1 MQFLYF
7 LENLRNPVF
16 DFFFSTVTH
25 LGEETFFLVFAI
37 FFFWCVNKREGYYI
51 LMTGLIG
58 TVINQGLK
66 LACRIERPWV
76 KDPSFSPVGDA
87 VGEATGYS
95 FPSGH
100 TQNVAGTF
108 GSIAMFT
115 RKNWLRIT
123 SVVII
128 VLVSF
133 SRMYLGV
140 HTPWDV
146 GVSLCIAA
154 LLVVF
159 LHPIFGTEESFRKY
173 MPYLVGVSAALS
185 LALMIYV
192 HAVNPEGVDPANLE
206 SARENAASLFGCLLG
221 LLLVYPLDRYVI
233 KFETTGRWYSQII
246 KLATGL
252 LLVLGVKSGLKAP
265 IGMIIPNVY
274 AARTVRYFLIVAVA
288 GALFPLTFKF
298 FSRLRIGFMEK
309 FTEWLAS
316 KFTGKSTRTEV

>member
-16 DFFFSTVTH
+16 DFLFSAVTH

-37 FFFWCVNKREGYYI
+37 LFFWCINKREGYYI
-51 LMTGLIG
+51 LMTGLVG

-76 KDPSFSPVGDA
+76 KNPSFSPVESA
-87 VGEATGYS
+87 VEEATGYS

-100 TQNVAGTF
+100 TQNIAGTF
-108 GSIAMFT
+108 GAIAMFT
-115 RKNWLRIT
+115 RKNLLRIA

-146 GVSLCIAA
+146 GASLCIA
-154 LLVVF
+154 VF
-159 LHPIFGTEESFRKY
+159 LIVLLHPVFKTEESFNKY

-192 HAVNPEGVDPANLE
+192 HAVDPTGIDEGNLA

-221 LLLVYPLDRYVI
+221 LLLVYPLDRFVI
-233 KFETTGRWYSQII
+233 RFETSARWYVQII
-246 KLATGL
+246 KLALGL
-252 LLVLGVKSGLKAP
+252 LGVLAIKAGLKTP
-265 IGMIIPNVY
+265 LGLIIPNIY
-274 AARTVRYFLIVAVA
+274 AARVVRYFLIVAFA
-288 GALFPLTFKF
+288 GGVWPLTFKF
-298 FSRLRIGFMEK
+298 FSRWRIGFMER
-309 FTEWLAS
+309 FTSWLTS
-316 KFTGKSTRTEV
+316 KFAKKSTRAGT